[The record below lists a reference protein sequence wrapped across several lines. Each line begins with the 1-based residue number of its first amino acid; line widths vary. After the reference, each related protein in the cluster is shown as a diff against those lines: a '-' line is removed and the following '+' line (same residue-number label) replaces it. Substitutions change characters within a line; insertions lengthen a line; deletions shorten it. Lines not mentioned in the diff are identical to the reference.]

1 MAGAWPSAP
10 CNRRPPSTPGTEPT
24 AVPPALP
31 LEDLLRGLLV
41 VLGITSSLFASGHA
55 LLWKRDPRATLGWI
69 GLCLTVPFVGPL
81 VYLMFGVN
89 RVRRRALAWQQ
100 EGRRIPGG
108 SGAWRAAPP
117 PRETGHGTEHLAEL
131 KHLVDQVS

>member
-1 MAGAWPSAP
+1 MLRVGNSRFPSIARAMRGEALLGRCGTRRHGSDDGQVLRYAP
-10 CNRRPPSTPGTEPT
+10 GRM
-24 AVPPALP
+24 P
-31 LEDLLRGLLV
+31 LEDLVRDLIVLLGFASS
-41 VLGITSSLFASGHA
+41 VLASGHA

-69 GLCLTVPFVGPL
+69 GLCLTVPFAGPL

-117 PRETGHGTEHLAEL
+117 
-131 KHLVDQVS
+131 V